1 MISMSMQA
9 QCMLVCSDLR
19 IGSGDRVKDS
29 LHCLSLRFVHERQH
43 LTDPVYEHPVRHF
56 RTLQTKTEELLQE
69 HTCISAYPKWME
81 GSLLLING
89 SHLAI

>member
-19 IGSGDRVKDS
+19 IVSGDGVKDS

-56 RTLQTKTEELLQE
+56 RTLQTNKNRGVT
-69 HTCISAYPKWME
+69 TRTYIYA
-81 GSLLLING
+81 
-89 SHLAI
+89 